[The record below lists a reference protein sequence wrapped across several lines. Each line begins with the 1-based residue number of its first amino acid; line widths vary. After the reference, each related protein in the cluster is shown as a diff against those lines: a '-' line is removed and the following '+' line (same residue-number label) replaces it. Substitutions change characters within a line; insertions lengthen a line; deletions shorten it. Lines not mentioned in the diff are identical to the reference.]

1 MSRINSLKNLY
12 GLDYDK
18 SNYKSSLID
27 WYNRLIDKS
36 VDELS
41 VADVSRMIRQNIL
54 REVAIDRAI
63 ELFLIDPF
71 DGEMQD
77 GDLLA
82 LLVSCGVEVVKN
94 KKTEPLITTILKLSN
109 EISDFDWADES
120 SRMLYEENIFSLK
133 NILLQNTM

>member
-1 MSRINSLKNLY
+1 MNNINSLKNLY

-18 SNYKSSLID
+18 SNYKSNLID

-41 VADVSRMIRQNIL
+41 VPDVSRMIRQDIL

-63 ELFLIDPF
+63 ELFLLQPF

-82 LLVSCGVEVVKN
+82 LLVSCGTEVVNSKR
-94 KKTEPLITTILKLSN
+94 TELLITMISKLEN
-109 EISDFDWADES
+109 EISDFDWANRDSKLLFEK
-120 SRMLYEENIFSLK
+120 NITALK
-133 NILLQNTM
+133 NILLQSSI

>member
-1 MSRINSLKNLY
+1 MNKMNSLKNLY

-18 SNYKSSLID
+18 SNYKSTLID

-54 REVAIDRAI
+54 RDVAIDRAI
-63 ELFLIDPF
+63 ELFLLEPF

-82 LLVSCGVEVVKN
+82 LLVSCGTEVLKN
-94 KKTEPLITTILKLSN
+94 KRTELLITMISNLEN
-109 EISDFDWADES
+109 EISDFDWANEDSKSLFE
-120 SRMLYEENIFSLK
+120 RNVIALK
-133 NILLQNTM
+133 NILLQSSM

>member
-1 MSRINSLKNLY
+1 MSKTYSLKNVY
-12 GLDYDK
+12 RLDYDK
-18 SNYKSSLID
+18 SNYKSNLID

-41 VADVSRMIRQNIL
+41 VGDVSRMIRQNIL

-63 ELFLIDPF
+63 ELFLHEPF

-82 LLVSCGVEVVKN
+82 LLVSCAPEVVKSRRR
-94 KKTEPLITTILKLSN
+94 EILITMISKLEN
-109 EISDFDWADES
+109 EIADFDWANKES
-120 SRMLYEENIFSLK
+120 KPLFERNVIALK
-133 NILLQNTM
+133 NILLQGSV